1 MHGLKNYVYKLIK
14 INNNMEQ
21 KDNTGALFANDKKT
35 ADNHPDYNG
44 KCMVDGKMK
53 DLAAWVKTS
62 KSGQKYLSISIKE
75 PYKAIT
81 SPQANDRQSVNVG
94 HSDLPF

>member
-1 MHGLKNYVYKLIK
+1 
-14 INNNMEQ
+14 MEQ

-35 ADNHPDYNG
+35 AENHPDYNG

-62 KSGQKYLSISIKE
+62 KSGQKYQLTENQLKQLTE
-75 PYKAIT
+75 
-81 SPQANDRQSVNVG
+81 
-94 HSDLPF
+94 L

>member
-1 MHGLKNYVYKLIK
+1 
-14 INNNMEQ
+14 
-21 KDNTGALFANDKKT
+21 
-35 ADNHPDYNG
+35 
-44 KCMVDGKMK
+44 MVDGKMK

-75 PYKAIT
+75 PYKANT
-81 SPQANDRQSVNVG
+81 SPQTNDRQSVNVG